1 MLSTLHVA
9 ENEVK
14 PFCCTI
20 PFQTWETRYML
31 LLWLSMICLIPFD
44 LARFDGN
51 LVSLEGQAR
60 QPTMDRILEI
70 AKVRKTHPVMLSHL
84 RSLAQSF
91 SMG

>member
-1 MLSTLHVA
+1 MLSALHVA

-14 PFCCTI
+14 AFCLTI

-51 LVSLEGQAR
+51 LVSVEGQAR
-60 QPTMDRILEI
+60 QPTMDRILDI
-70 AKVRKTHPVMLSHL
+70 AKVRKTHPAVFLEL
-84 RSLAQSF
+84 RCLAQSF
-91 SMG
+91 RM